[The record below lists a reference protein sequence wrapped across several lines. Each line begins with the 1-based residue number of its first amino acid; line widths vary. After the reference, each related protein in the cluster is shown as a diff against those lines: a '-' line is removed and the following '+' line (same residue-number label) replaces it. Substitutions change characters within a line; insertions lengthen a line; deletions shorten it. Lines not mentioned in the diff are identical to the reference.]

1 MFFFNDD
8 DGQER
13 YGTVIAS
20 LGLDPKKVTEGYL
33 DALKKE
39 FGCVF
44 EKGQLLIWVQESEE
58 RAEQIFE
65 ILRKRHF
72 PIEEKNKRT
81 R

>member
-1 MFFFNDD
+1 MFFFNDA
-8 DGQER
+8 DGQQR

-20 LGLDPKKVTEGYL
+20 LGLDPKKVTDGYL
-33 DALKKE
+33 DSLKKE

-72 PIEEKNKRT
+72 PIEEKNKRIK
-81 R
+81 